1 MLPPAASEISLPCRL
16 RAYLLKP
23 YPGGRHSGA
32 PGHGT
37 GCRAAALTDWSRLQA
52 SLLDHATRGTT
63 MGFAAMADLP
73 VHRSPPSV
81 PDSEPSLAEM
91 VDWIGRLCPT
101 SGTEALQQLRAAFPN
116 SPLTLRVAA
125 LNRLTRRRGGTPGY
139 RPR

>member
-1 MLPPAASEISLPCRL
+1 
-16 RAYLLKP
+16 
-23 YPGGRHSGA
+23 
-32 PGHGT
+32 
-37 GCRAAALTDWSRLQA
+37 
-52 SLLDHATRGTT
+52 

-101 SGTEALQQLRAAFPN
+101 SGTEALRQLRAAFPN

-125 LNRLTRRRGGTPGY
+125 LSLLIRRQGSSTRY
-139 RPR
+139 MPR